1 MQNALKGVNTLSDD
15 INEVE
20 QRLMTGIH
28 GAPELRRDEKLQY
41 LGEFRERVLK
51 VLSKEQMKNL
61 QPYPEI
67 ETALKDPRSS
77 RLLLNGDLDYD
88 FRAKYLKLAHKYAK
102 PYTIINDPELK
113 GDTGLA
119 VISEHAVDA
128 DNVEVE

>member
-1 MQNALKGVNTLSDD
+1 LSDD

-20 QRLMTGIH
+20 QRLITGIH

-51 VLSKEQMKNL
+51 VLSKEQMKNP

-102 PYTIINDPELK
+102 PYTVINDPELK

-119 VISEHAVDA
+119 VISDHAVVA
-128 DNVEVE
+128 DNVKVE